1 MPLGL
6 LCEQPGPWAEPEPRS
21 PPAALDPAPA
31 LAGCAPSSERPDPSA
46 SRVNGDARF
55 LAL

>member
-21 PPAALDPAPA
+21 PPAGLDPAPA